1 MAAPRG
7 IRRDV
12 VDHALTRRAALADL
26 AAGRVS
32 RLDAC
37 DASPYL
43 QRAAQTLGARTDRP
57 CPVCRREPL
66 LEVLWVYGAALGDA
80 DGSARTAGQVAAL
93 AGERPDFSVYQI
105 EVCLACAWNHL
116 VRTWRAGTPGT
127 TPARRSRRSV
137 ADP

>member
-1 MAAPRG
+1 M
-7 IRRDV
+7 
-12 VDHALTRRAALADL
+12 VDHALNRRAALADL
-26 AAGRVS
+26 AAGRIS

-43 QRAAQTLGARTDRP
+43 QRAAQTLGTSTGRP

-66 LEVLWVYGAALGDA
+66 REVLWVYGAALGDA
-80 DGSARTAGQVAAL
+80 DGSARTSEQVVVL
-93 AGERPDFSVYQI
+93 AGERPDFAVYEI

-127 TPARRSRRSV
+127 APARRSRRSV